1 MQGDIPLI
9 SSSVCQTAALALL
22 SQATHLH
29 QESHAKQGHL
39 QQGDCHWLSVE
50 LTHGDK
56 GRRRANKSHVKQ
68 GQLSAGLSRE
78 LSAGAAR

>member
-1 MQGDIPLI
+1 MQGDVPPT
-9 SSSVCQTAALALL
+9 SSSVCQTAALALT
-22 SQATHLH
+22 SQATHLR
-29 QESHAKQGHL
+29 QESCAKWGHL
-39 QQGDCHWLSVE
+39 QQGNCHWLSVE

-68 GQLSAGLSRE
+68 GRLSAGLSRK